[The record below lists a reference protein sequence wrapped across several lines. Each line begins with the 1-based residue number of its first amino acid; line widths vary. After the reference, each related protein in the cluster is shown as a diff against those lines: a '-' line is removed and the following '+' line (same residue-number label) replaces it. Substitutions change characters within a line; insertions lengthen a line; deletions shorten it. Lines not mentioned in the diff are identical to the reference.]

1 MNHPYYRSF
10 KNSVKAR
17 NLRVGA
23 EMSDISL
30 PLLSGEKKFLSDYR
44 GRYVILDFW
53 ASWCGP
59 CLREIPHL
67 VELYNEFG
75 SMTDKFALISF
86 SVDDKEKAWK
96 DAISSKNINKEH
108 WVHASDLLAWGS
120 PAARMLG
127 VKAIPMIFLIDPEG
141 RMISSSLRGEELVRR
156 VRQIMSGDLYYQ
168 SSGSED

>member
-1 MNHPYYRSF
+1 
-10 KNSVKAR
+10 
-17 NLRVGA
+17 
-23 EMSDISL
+23 
-30 PLLSGEKKFLSDYR
+30 
-44 GRYVILDFW
+44 
-53 ASWCGP
+53 
-59 CLREIPHL
+59 
-67 VELYNEFG
+67 
-75 SMTDKFALISF
+75 MTDKFALISF